1 MEGGAPGDIL
11 AFLTSQ
17 AEIDAMFD
25 KVSDLCGDRALV
37 LPLHGKLDTDD
48 QRKVFDPA
56 PPGKRKVVLATN
68 AAETS
73 LTIDGIR
80 FVIDCGF
87 AKEKLFNPARNVE
100 ELVLRRIP
108 RSSATQ
114 RAGRAGRTGAYFY
127 FSTHVRTRY

>member
-1 MEGGAPGDIL
+1 M
-11 AFLTSQ
+11 
-17 AEIDAMFD
+17 IDR
-25 KVSDLCGDRALV
+25 VSELCGNRV
-37 LPLHGKLDTDD
+37 IILPLHGKLDLDD
-48 QRKVFDPA
+48 QKKVFDAA
-56 PPGKRKVVLATN
+56 PPGKRKVVLSTN

-87 AKEKLFNPARNVE
+87 AKEKLFNPLRNVE

-114 RAGRAGRTGAYFY
+114 RAGRAGRTGTV
-127 FSTHVRTRY
+127 SPRVRPF